1 MKKKIAI
8 SLDSDILDKLN
19 KVSNNR
25 SKFIED
31 LLRDNFNSTKTAV
44 LLNGG
49 SYEDNLVDG
58 KLKCLVKYD
67 GEYLIKK
74 QVNMLLSYGYND
86 IKLIASSSTY
96 EKIIS
101 ELGYSFVKNLDF
113 IEDKTKKGSFSSLK
127 NLDIDNDFL
136 LVYGDVYFNYDLNR
150 FYDFHNS
157 HNVNSILSIT
167 SSSDTKKGE
176 VVIDGNDVISFSQ
189 NEKSGSLIYSSSI
202 FYFKSSVLNY
212 SGNDIE
218 LDLIPKLVENNL
230 LKTII
235 LKGKRF
241 HLE

>member
-8 SLDSDILDKLN
+8 SLDSEILDKLN

-31 LLRDNFNSTKTAV
+31 LLRDNFDSYNTAV
-44 LLNGG
+44 ILNGG

-58 KLKCLVKYD
+58 KLKCLVKYN

-101 ELGYSFVKNLDF
+101 ELGYSFVKDLDF
-113 IEDKTKKGSFSSLK
+113 IEDKIKKGSFSSLK

-136 LVYGDVYFNYDLNR
+136 LVYGDVYFNYDLNH
-150 FYDFHNS
+150 FYEFHKS

-167 SSSDTKKGE
+167 SSNDSKKGE
-176 VVIDGNDVISFSQ
+176 MIIDGDDVVSFSQ
-189 NEKSGSLIYSSSI
+189 DEKSGSLIYTSSI
-202 FYFKSSVLNY
+202 FYFKPSVLNY

-218 LDLIPKLVENNL
+218 LDLIPKLVENSL
-230 LKTII
+230 LKTTI
-235 LKGKRF
+235 LNGERY
-241 HLE
+241 HIE